1 MKKNLVIIVI
11 AIIVAVVALVPMSI
25 ASANDNATPTP
36 GGSQSGYVNQGTP
49 VNPTTATPPPN
60 AVVVTPI
67 GVTPPA
73 GFEDSSSWPQ
83 NYAEQPFTVQAFGED
98 GLGGASW
105 TNWDYLLVTLT
116 EAIENIATLWDSW
129 QDNTQ
134 DAYGGFGGNVGDTFV
149 IYAPGGEGTSQVDFF
164 WTTPTPTPTGCPK
177 KECTLITFPP
187 EKLVCQTRFGEAGA
201 PLSVNGLQTIDGQ
214 TLKQGTEWWVTFD
227 SVKGDVT
234 LHFASGDLRST
245 LLVATL
251 SDGSQK
257 KVQMDPTFGAIYNQ
271 GTENEWYQSN
281 CWRVD
286 EQVGTGSVTV
296 QTHEASANPTP
307 VCINKP

>member
-1 MKKNLVIIVI
+1 MKKQLMIIVI
-11 AIIVAVVALVPMSI
+11 AIIVAIVALVPMSI
-25 ASANDNATPTP
+25 ASANDDATPTP
-36 GGSQSGYVNQGTP
+36 GGSQSGYISQGTP
-49 VNPTTATPPPN
+49 VNLTSATPAPD
-60 AVVVTPI
+60 AVVVTPSI
-67 GVTPPA
+67 GVTAPA
-73 GFEDSSSWPQ
+73 GSSDWPQ
-83 NYAEQPFTVQAFGED
+83 NYEDQPFTVQAFGEAGQD
-98 GLGGASW
+98 GWSW
-105 TNWDYLLVTLT
+105 TNWSYLVVTLT
-116 EAIENIATLWDSW
+116 EAIENVVVFWDNWVDNS
-129 QDNTQ
+129 QDG
-134 DAYGGFGGNVGDTFV
+134 YGSFGGNAGDSFIIYAADGVGISQADFFV
-149 IYAPGGEGTSQVDFF
+149 IA
-164 WTTPTPTPTGCPK
+164 PTPTPTGCPK
-177 KECTLITFPP
+177 KECTLVTFPP

-201 PLSVNGLQTIDGQ
+201 PLSVKGLQTIDGQ

-227 SVKGDVT
+227 NVKGDVT

-251 SDGSQK
+251 SDGSKK
-257 KVQMDPTFGAIYNQ
+257 KVQMDPTFGAVYNL